1 MELRYGIGIALVGV
15 AIVVLSAF
23 RRNPVGRPVGSFG
36 ASPARSGERPVS
48 SEGGLRKKTVAARS
62 SQENGS
68 DSQIGRKRKG
78 SIQSGK
84 LERWLR
90 YSGLPL
96 TPVQYRAMVAGCIVG
111 IYVVLLLIPRLSS
124 LFQIVVA
131 FWAGSLIASSH
142 VGRRVKRRFNAFDR
156 DFSAF
161 LLAIVGLLK
170 SGMNIITA
178 MEAAAERL
186 SSDSMVRAEVVL
198 MLERLRFGVG
208 EEHAIGEFAQGIDH
222 ADIELF
228 VHALLI
234 SRKVGGSL
242 SDTLERLSRQA
253 KRRAQFRLQAK
264 AAVGQQRGSVWLI
277 IIILAVIQ
285 VMLYFQAPELVLSGL
300 KSDGGFLVWQV
311 AFIFIFSAVRLI
323 ERVTRIR
330 V

>member
-1 MELRYGIGIALVGV
+1 MELRYGIGIALIGV
-15 AIVVLSAF
+15 AVVVLSAF
-23 RRNPVGRPVGSFG
+23 RRNPGGSVVGSFG
-36 ASPARSGERPVS
+36 ANPLRSGERPVS
-48 SEGGLRKKTVAARS
+48 MEGGPKKRSVAGGLT
-62 SQENGS
+62 QESGS
-68 DSQIGRKRKG
+68 ESQIGRKRKG
-78 SIQSGK
+78 SIRTGK
-84 LERWLR
+84 LERWLG
-90 YSGLPL
+90 YSGLPI
-96 TPVQYRAMVAGCIVG
+96 TPGQYRAMVAGCIVVVF
-111 IYVVLLLIPRLSS
+111 VVLLLIPRLSS
-124 LFQIVVA
+124 FFQIVVA
-131 FWAGSLIASSH
+131 FWVGSLVANGH
-142 VGRRVKRRFNAFDR
+142 VSRRVTRRFNAFDR

-186 SSDSMVRAEVVL
+186 SSDSMVRAEVML
-198 MLERLRFGVG
+198 MLDRLRFGVG
-208 EEHAIGEFAQGIDH
+208 EEHAIGEFAQGVDH

-228 VHALLI
+228 VQALLI

-277 IIILAVIQ
+277 VLILAVIQ
-285 VMLYFQAPELVLSGL
+285 VMLYFQAPDMVLAGL

-311 AFIFIFSAVRLI
+311 AFVLIFSAVRLI
-323 ERVTRIR
+323 ARVTRIR